1 MSYPVDLGIFAKFMI
16 KKSSI
21 KLFERACE
29 ILKSRGIEPVRHFSP
44 YAEGGEYISGS
55 ALQIFWDAGG
65 IEYRLLFN
73 GEGELVSSNL

>member
-44 YAEGGEYISGS
+44 YTEGGEYDSGS
-55 ALQIFWDAGG
+55 ALQIFWDGKG
-65 IEYRLLFN
+65 NEYRLLFSV
-73 GEGELVSSNL
+73 EG